1 MKRAELVY
9 REILYRAI
17 EKNEKRFTQS
27 ELYKSLGIS
36 LSIVN
41 SAVQRLSGLGA
52 VKILQRSFTIVDIKK
67 VLYFWASIRNLKKD
81 IILSRRI
88 DMSVRDIERNTPPKA
103 VYTAYSAYKFKFKDV
118 PADYSEVYVYAGE
131 NEIEIIKKRFFN
143 NENKKNLRPN
153 IFILKKDNLI
163 ERYEDIPIAQIFVDL
178 WNLGEWYA
186 KEFIN
191 ALDKKI
197 GDML

>member
-1 MKRAELVY
+1 MKQAELIY
-9 REILYRAI
+9 REILYRAM

-27 ELYKSLGIS
+27 ELSKRLGIS

-41 SAVQRLSGLGA
+41 SAVQRLNGLGA
-52 VKILQRSFTIVDIKK
+52 LRVLQRSFNIIDIKK
-67 VLYFWASIRNLKKD
+67 ALYFWASARNLKRD
-81 IILSRRI
+81 ITLSGRV
-88 DMSVRDIERNTPPKA
+88 DMSVRDIERNMPAKA
-103 VYTAYSAYKFKFKDV
+103 VYTAYSAYKLRFKDV
-118 PADYSEVYVYAGE
+118 PADYSEVYVYANE

-143 NENKKNLRPN
+143 NGNKKDLRPN
-153 IFILKKDNLI
+153 LFVLKKDDLI
-163 ERYEDIPIAQIFVDL
+163 EKYEEIPIAQIFVDL

-197 GDML
+197 EGML